1 MSLLLSTLIA
11 FVFVFSA
18 CSTADRRNVAKECK
32 YMVLQYPSAQT
43 IDRLGEMTRS
53 QCREI
58 LSNII
63 ETPEFLNS
71 YEFVR
76 LIQSQY
82 PPNLTLVVKPLGT
95 STPMPLLI
103 KSGGARDR
111 VFTAVDQS
119 VDYDGRAHRYH
130 FGRFAVDAVQGI
142 LKKGWDY
149 RLVLSIDARG
159 R

>member
-1 MSLLLSTLIA
+1 MSLVLSTLIVFA
-11 FVFVFSA
+11 FAFSA
-18 CSTADRRNVAKECK
+18 CSTVDRRNAAKECK
-32 YMVLQYPSAQT
+32 YMVLQYPRAQK
-43 IDRLGEMTRS
+43 IDRLGEVTRS
-53 QCREI
+53 QCHEI
-58 LSNII
+58 LSNIV
-63 ETPEFLNS
+63 ETSEFLNF

-82 PPNLTLVVKPLGT
+82 PPNLTLVVKPKVT
-95 STPMPLLI
+95 SPPKPLLI

-111 VFTAVDQS
+111 VFPAVDHS

-130 FGRFAVDAVQGI
+130 FGRYAVDAVQGI
-142 LKKGWDY
+142 LEEGWDY